1 MPLVRRDHR
10 PVGLQN
16 WAEARR
22 WRELER
28 ECVCTFVAPRGL
40 PESPEEDGHSL
51 AHTQPKAL
59 RESPA
64 DLFVSRAKP
73 FPTSG
78 GPSPA
83 VPESA
88 AAYPAGTSIAALRVS
103 VSIRSV
109 RCSGRQGSCRSTRT
123 NRRRPGTP
131 IQLPCRDS
139 EIRPS

>member
-1 MPLVRRDHR
+1 MQLARWDHR

-16 WAEARR
+16 WAEVRR

-28 ECVCTFVAPRGL
+28 ECACTFVAPHGL
-40 PESPEEDGHSL
+40 PESLEEDGHPL
-51 AHTQPKAL
+51 AHTRPKAL

-64 DLFVSRAKP
+64 DLSVSPARP
-73 FPTSG
+73 FPTLG
-78 GPSPA
+78 GLSPA
-83 VPESA
+83 VPGSA
-88 AAYPAGTSIAALRVS
+88 VSYPAGSSIAALRVS

-139 EIRPS
+139 GIRPS

>member
-10 PVGLQN
+10 LVGLQN
-16 WAEARR
+16 WAEVRR

-28 ECVCTFVAPRGL
+28 ECACTFSAPHGL
-40 PESPEEDGHSL
+40 PESPEEDGLPL
-51 AHTQPKAL
+51 AHTRPKAL

-64 DLFVSRAKP
+64 GLSVSPARP
-73 FPTSG
+73 FPTLG

-88 AAYPAGTSIAALRVS
+88 VVYPAGTSIVALRIS

-109 RCSGRQGSCRSTRT
+109 RCSGRQG
-123 NRRRPGTP
+123 
-131 IQLPCRDS
+131 
-139 EIRPS
+139 